1 MMGNGKKMKSYF
13 LFFVLIF
20 LLGNTSK
27 AQDQSPKKDFVRF
40 DWQTATQMPQ
50 GQGFPEKGMA
60 GSFSGVHND
69 ALLLAGGANFPN
81 GYPWEMGQKNWESTI
96 IAITRQGTQYN
107 WHSSE
112 EVQLPVPMGYG
123 VSLSTKEGI
132 LCLGGNN
139 AEGLVTKTILL
150 SWDQVD
156 KRISHKQLGNL
167 PGNLEATFGAV
178 YQEQVYLGGI
188 ENGTNKLFQLPLSEL
203 LGSSSNQKLS
213 WKELPPCPGPPRK
226 MPSYAVQGN
235 GQSDALYIFSGR
247 SETET
252 GIELLDDGYSFDFST
267 KQWNRIVNVPP
278 VMAAPALSYGV
289 SNILIF
295 SGDGGDR
302 LLERDA
308 LSRRILAMEDNEGKD
323 SLQSVLND
331 RLKNHTGF
339 SNQIWSFNTITNTFQ
354 KAGKLPNFP
363 PVTTNAFFWG
373 DKVTL
378 PMGEISPGVRSTGIL
393 QATVEHS
400 KGTFG
405 YLNYMVLGLYFLVLL
420 GIGIYFSS
428 KQKTTDDYFKGGG
441 RVPWWAAGLSVF
453 GTALSAITFMA
464 IPAKT
469 YATDWSYFFYNLS
482 VLLSTAVV
490 VGLFIPIYRK
500 LQLTSAYEYL
510 EQRFN
515 LTVRMFGSISFMLFQ
530 IGRIAIVLYLPAIAL
545 SLVTGIDISL
555 CIVVV
560 GAFSIAYTLIGGIEA
575 VIWTDVVQVIVL
587 MGGAVLSLVV
597 IIFDLGDDL
606 QPMLGRAIENN
617 KLTLTHFDFSW
628 NEPTIWVVIIG
639 GFFANL
645 ITYSSDQTLVQ
656 RYLTTKDES
665 GAKKTAWTN
674 ALLVI
679 PSTLIFFSVGTALF
693 LYYTKFSDALD
704 PVAENNDAIFPWF
717 IINELPAG
725 VSGLLIAGLFSAA
738 MSSLSSSINSTGTV
752 FTIDI
757 YKRFYKGVA
766 EKRYLKVARYATLLT
781 GVLGVLFA
789 LWMASFDI
797 ESLWDEFFKVLGLF
811 TGGLGGLFLLGVCF
825 PKANAKGAVVGL
837 LVSSVVQF
845 FVSTQTDLHIF
856 LYSAIGLGTCVL
868 VGFLTSF
875 CFGTDVS
882 ESNKNGKLDE
892 PDG

>member
-1 MMGNGKKMKSYF
+1 MRDQISMGMRDSGKKAKAYV
-13 LFFVLIF
+13 LFYVLVF
-20 LLGNTSK
+20 LLGYASK
-27 AQDQSPKKDFVRF
+27 AQDQPQKKDVVRF
-40 DWQTATQMPQ
+40 DWQTSTQMPQ
-50 GQGFPEKGMA
+50 GQGFPKKGMA
-60 GSFSGVHND
+60 GGFSGVHND

-81 GYPWEMGQKNWESTI
+81 GYPWEMGQKHWEDQI
-96 IAITRQGTQYN
+96 IAITKEGVNYN
-107 WHSSE
+107 WHSSKRAK
-112 EVQLPVPMGYG
+112 LPVSMGYG
-123 VSLSTKEGI
+123 VSLPTKEGL

-139 AEGLVTKTILL
+139 AKGIVIKTVLI
-150 SWDQVD
+150 SWDPLD
-156 KRISHKQLGNL
+156 KDISQQQLGNL
-167 PGNLEATFGAV
+167 PEKFEVAYGAV
-178 YQEQVYLGGI
+178 HQEQVYLGGI
-188 ENGTNKLFQLPLSEL
+188 ANGANKLFQLPLSEL
-203 LGSSSNQKLS
+203 LGSSSEQKLS

-247 SETET
+247 SETEA
-252 GIELLDDGYSFDFST
+252 GIVLLDDGYSFDFPS
-267 KQWNRIVNVPP
+267 KEWNRIINVPP
-278 VMAAPALSYGV
+278 VMAAPALSFGV
-289 SNILIF
+289 SNILVF
-295 SGDGGDR
+295 GGDGGDR
-302 LLERDA
+302 LQERDV
-308 LSRRILAMEDNEGKD
+308 LSKQIQTMEDVVGKD
-323 SLQSVLND
+323 SLQSVLNGM
-331 RLKNHTGF
+331 LKNHTGF
-339 SNQIWSFNTITNTFQ
+339 SDQIWSFNTITNSFQ
-354 KAGKLPNFP
+354 KAGRLPENP
-363 PVTTNAFFWG
+363 PVTTNTFFWG
-373 DKVTL
+373 EKITL

-405 YLNYMVLGLYFLVLL
+405 YLNYMVLGLYFIVLL
-420 GIGIYFSS
+420 GIGIYFST

-490 VGLFIPIYRK
+490 VWLFIPLYRK
-500 LQLTSAYEYL
+500 LQLTTAYEYL

-587 MGGAVLSLVV
+587 MGGAILSLVV
-597 IIFDLGDDL
+597 IFFDLGDDV
-606 QPMLGRAIENN
+606 QPMLSDAMENN

-628 NEPTIWVVIIG
+628 NEPTIWVVIVG

-693 LYYTKFSDALD
+693 LYYTKFPDALD
-704 PVAENNDAIFPWF
+704 PMAENNDAIFPWF

-766 EKRYLKVARYATLLT
+766 EKKYLKVARYATLLS

-825 PKANAKGAVVGL
+825 PKANSQGAVIGL

-868 VGFLTSF
+868 VGYLSSFLFPKTR
-875 CFGTDVS
+875 
-882 ESNKNGKLDE
+882 K
-892 PDG
+892 

>member
-1 MMGNGKKMKSYF
+1 MRDSGKKAKAYV
-13 LFFVLIF
+13 LFYVLVF
-20 LLGNTSK
+20 LLGYASK
-27 AQDQSPKKDFVRF
+27 AQDQPQKKDVVRF
-40 DWQTATQMPQ
+40 DWQTSTQMPQ
-50 GQGFPEKGMA
+50 GQGFPKKGMA
-60 GSFSGVHND
+60 GGFSGVHND

-81 GYPWEMGQKNWESTI
+81 GYPWEMGQKHWEDQI
-96 IAITRQGTQYN
+96 IAITKEGVNYN
-107 WHSSE
+107 WHSSKRAK
-112 EVQLPVPMGYG
+112 LPVSMGYG
-123 VSLSTKEGI
+123 VSLPTKEGL

-139 AEGLVTKTILL
+139 AKGIVIKTVLI
-150 SWDQVD
+150 SWDPLD
-156 KRISHKQLGNL
+156 KDISQQQLGNL
-167 PGNLEATFGAV
+167 PEKFEVAYGAV
-178 YQEQVYLGGI
+178 HQEQVYLGGI
-188 ENGTNKLFQLPLSEL
+188 ANGANKLFQLPLSEL
-203 LGSSSNQKLS
+203 LGSSSEQKLS

-247 SETET
+247 SETEA
-252 GIELLDDGYSFDFST
+252 GIVLLDDGYSFDFPS
-267 KQWNRIVNVPP
+267 KEWNRIINVPP
-278 VMAAPALSYGV
+278 VMAAPALSFGV
-289 SNILIF
+289 SNILVF
-295 SGDGGDR
+295 GGDGGDR
-302 LLERDA
+302 LQERDV
-308 LSRRILAMEDNEGKD
+308 LSKQIQTMEDVVGKD
-323 SLQSVLND
+323 SLQSVLNGM
-331 RLKNHTGF
+331 LKNHTGF
-339 SNQIWSFNTITNTFQ
+339 SDQIWSFNTITNSFQ
-354 KAGKLPNFP
+354 KAGRLPENP
-363 PVTTNAFFWG
+363 PVTTNTFFWG
-373 DKVTL
+373 EKITL

-405 YLNYMVLGLYFLVLL
+405 YLNYMVLGLYFIVLL
-420 GIGIYFSS
+420 GIGIYFST

-490 VGLFIPIYRK
+490 VWLFIPLYRK
-500 LQLTSAYEYL
+500 LQLTTAYEYL

-587 MGGAVLSLVV
+587 MGGAILSLVV
-597 IIFDLGDDL
+597 IFFDLGDDV
-606 QPMLGRAIENN
+606 QPMLSDAMENN

-628 NEPTIWVVIIG
+628 NEPTIWVVIVG

-665 GAKKTAWTN
+665 GARKTAWTN

-693 LYYTKFSDALD
+693 LYYTKFPDALD
-704 PVAENNDAIFPWF
+704 PMAENNDAIFPWF

-766 EKRYLKVARYATLLT
+766 EKKYLKVARYATLLS

-825 PKANAKGAVVGL
+825 PKANSQGAVIGL

-845 FVSTQTDLHIF
+845 FVSTQTNLHIF

-868 VGFLTSF
+868 VGYLSSFLFPKTR
-875 CFGTDVS
+875 
-882 ESNKNGKLDE
+882 K
-892 PDG
+892 

>member
-1 MMGNGKKMKSYF
+1 MGMRDSGKKAKAYV
-13 LFFVLIF
+13 LFYVLVF
-20 LLGNTSK
+20 LLGYASK
-27 AQDQSPKKDFVRF
+27 AQDQPQKKDVVRF
-40 DWQTATQMPQ
+40 DWQTSTQMPQ
-50 GQGFPEKGMA
+50 GQGFPKKGMA
-60 GSFSGVHND
+60 GGFSGVHND

-81 GYPWEMGQKNWESTI
+81 GYPWEMGQKHWEDQI
-96 IAITRQGTQYN
+96 IAITKEGANYN
-107 WHSSE
+107 WHSSKGAK
-112 EVQLPVPMGYG
+112 LPVSMGYG
-123 VSLSTKEGI
+123 VSLPTKEGL

-139 AEGLVTKTILL
+139 AKGIVIKTVLI
-150 SWDQVD
+150 SWNPLD
-156 KRISHKQLGNL
+156 KDISQQQLGNL
-167 PGNLEATFGAV
+167 PEKFEVAYGAV
-178 YQEQVYLGGI
+178 HQEQVYLGGI
-188 ENGTNKLFQLPLSEL
+188 ANGANKLFQLPLSEL
-203 LGSSSNQKLS
+203 LGSSSDQKLS
-213 WKELPPCPGPPRK
+213 WEELPPCPGPPRK

-235 GQSDALYIFSGR
+235 GKSDALYIFSGR
-247 SETET
+247 SETEA
-252 GIELLDDGYSFDFST
+252 GIVLLDDGYSFDFPS
-267 KQWNRIVNVPP
+267 KEWNRIINVPP
-278 VMAAPALSYGV
+278 VMAAPALSFGV
-289 SNILIF
+289 SNILVF
-295 SGDGGDR
+295 GGDGGDR
-302 LLERDA
+302 LQERDV
-308 LSRRILAMEDNEGKD
+308 LSKQIQTMEDVVGKD
-323 SLQSVLND
+323 SLQSVLNGK
-331 RLKNHTGF
+331 LKNHTGF
-339 SNQIWSFNTITNTFQ
+339 SDQIWSFNTITNSFQ
-354 KAGKLPNFP
+354 KAGRLPENP
-363 PVTTNAFFWG
+363 PVTTNTFFWG
-373 DKVTL
+373 EKITL

-405 YLNYMVLGLYFLVLL
+405 YLNYMVLGLYFIVLL
-420 GIGIYFSS
+420 GIGIYFST

-490 VGLFIPIYRK
+490 VWLFIPLYRK
-500 LQLTSAYEYL
+500 LQLTTAYEYL

-587 MGGAVLSLVV
+587 MGGAILSLVV
-597 IIFDLGDDL
+597 IFFDLGDDV
-606 QPMLGRAIENN
+606 QPMLSDAMENN

-628 NEPTIWVVIIG
+628 NEPTIWVVIVG

-693 LYYTKFSDALD
+693 LYYTKFPDALD
-704 PVAENNDAIFPWF
+704 PMAENNDAIFPWF

-766 EKRYLKVARYATLLT
+766 EKKYLKVARYATLLS

-825 PKANAKGAVVGL
+825 PKANSQGAVIGL

-845 FVSTQTDLHIF
+845 FVSTQTDIHIF

-868 VGFLTSF
+868 VGYLSSFLFPKTR
-875 CFGTDVS
+875 
-882 ESNKNGKLDE
+882 K
-892 PDG
+892 

>member
-1 MMGNGKKMKSYF
+1 MRDQISMGMRDSGKKAKAYV
-13 LFFVLIF
+13 LFYVLVF
-20 LLGNTSK
+20 LLGYASK
-27 AQDQSPKKDFVRF
+27 AQDQPQKKDVVRF
-40 DWQTATQMPQ
+40 DWQTSTQMPQ
-50 GQGFPEKGMA
+50 GQGFPKKGMA
-60 GSFSGVHND
+60 GGFSGVHND

-81 GYPWEMGQKNWESTI
+81 GYPWEMGQKHWEDQI
-96 IAITRQGTQYN
+96 IAITKEGVNYN
-107 WHSSE
+107 WHSSKRAK
-112 EVQLPVPMGYG
+112 LPVSMGYG
-123 VSLSTKEGI
+123 VSLPTKEGL

-139 AEGLVTKTILL
+139 AKGIVIKTVLI
-150 SWDQVD
+150 SWDPLD
-156 KRISHKQLGNL
+156 KDISQQQLGNL
-167 PGNLEATFGAV
+167 PEKFEVAYGAV
-178 YQEQVYLGGI
+178 HQEQVYLGGI
-188 ENGTNKLFQLPLSEL
+188 ANGANKLFQLPLSEL
-203 LGSSSNQKLS
+203 LGSSSEQKLS

-247 SETET
+247 SETEA
-252 GIELLDDGYSFDFST
+252 GIVLLDDGYSFDFPS
-267 KQWNRIVNVPP
+267 KEWNRIINVPP
-278 VMAAPALSYGV
+278 VMAAPALSFGV
-289 SNILIF
+289 SNILVF
-295 SGDGGDR
+295 GGDGGDR
-302 LLERDA
+302 LQERDV
-308 LSRRILAMEDNEGKD
+308 LSKQIQTMEDVVGKD
-323 SLQSVLND
+323 SLQSVLNGM
-331 RLKNHTGF
+331 LKNHTGF
-339 SNQIWSFNTITNTFQ
+339 SDQIWSFNTITNSFQ
-354 KAGKLPNFP
+354 KAGRLPENP
-363 PVTTNAFFWG
+363 PVTTNTFFWG
-373 DKVTL
+373 EKITL

-405 YLNYMVLGLYFLVLL
+405 YLNYMVLGLYFIVLL
-420 GIGIYFSS
+420 GIGIYFST

-490 VGLFIPIYRK
+490 VWLFIPLYRK
-500 LQLTSAYEYL
+500 LQLTTAYEYL

-587 MGGAVLSLVV
+587 MGGAILSLVV
-597 IIFDLGDDL
+597 IFFDLGDDV
-606 QPMLGRAIENN
+606 QPMLSDAMENN

-628 NEPTIWVVIIG
+628 NEPTIWVVIVG

-665 GAKKTAWTN
+665 GARKTAWTN

-693 LYYTKFSDALD
+693 LYYTKFPDALD
-704 PVAENNDAIFPWF
+704 PMAENNDAIFPWF

-766 EKRYLKVARYATLLT
+766 EKKYLKVARYATLLS

-825 PKANAKGAVVGL
+825 PKANSQGAVIGL

-845 FVSTQTDLHIF
+845 FVSTQTNLHIF

-868 VGFLTSF
+868 VGYLSSFLFPKTR
-875 CFGTDVS
+875 
-882 ESNKNGKLDE
+882 K
-892 PDG
+892 

>member
-1 MMGNGKKMKSYF
+1 MLLTAPRGTVG
-13 LFFVLIF
+13 VL
-20 LLGNTSK
+20 
-27 AQDQSPKKDFVRF
+27 
-40 DWQTATQMPQ
+40 
-50 GQGFPEKGMA
+50 
-60 GSFSGVHND
+60 
-69 ALLLAGGANFPN
+69 GGADP
-81 GYPWEMGQKNWESTI
+81 
-96 IAITRQGTQYN
+96 
-107 WHSSE
+107 
-112 EVQLPVPMGYG
+112 
-123 VSLSTKEGI
+123 GI
-132 LCLGGNN
+132 
-139 AEGLVTKTILL
+139 EGLT
-150 SWDQVD
+150 D
-156 KRISHKQLGNL
+156 
-167 PGNLEATFGAV
+167 AV
-178 YQEQVYLGGI
+178 HQEQVYLGGI
-188 ENGTNKLFQLPLSEL
+188 VHGSNKFVQVSLTEMLK
-203 LGSSSNQKLS
+203 SSPDQKLS
-213 WKELPPCPGPPRK
+213 WKELPPCPGLTRK
-226 MPSYAVQGN
+226 MSSFAIQGN
-235 GQSDALYIFSGR
+235 GQSDALYVFGGR
-247 SETET
+247 SESTA
-252 GIELLDDGYSFDFST
+252 GIALLSDGYSFDLQT
-267 KQWNRIVNVPP
+267 KKWDHIPKVPQI
-278 VMAAPALSYGV
+278 MAAPALPYGV
-289 SNILIF
+289 SNILVF
-295 SGDGGDR
+295 GGDEGER

-308 LSRRILAMEDNEGKD
+308 MAQRIKSLEDGRHKD
-323 SLQSVLND
+323 SLQSVLNGK
-331 RLKNHTGF
+331 LKDHTGF
-339 SNQIWSFNTITNTFQ
+339 SDQIWSFNTITNSFQ
-354 KAGKLPNFP
+354 KAGRLPENP
-363 PVTTNAFFWG
+363 PVTTNAFFWE

-378 PMGEISPGVRSTGIL
+378 PMGEIRPGVRSTTIL
-393 QATVEHS
+393 QASVEHS

-405 YLNYMVLGLYFLVLL
+405 YLNYMVLALYFIVLL

-490 VGLFIPIYRK
+490 VWLFIPIYRK
-500 LQLTSAYEYL
+500 LQITTAYEYL

-560 GAFSIAYTLIGGIEA
+560 GAFSIAYTLVGGIEA

-587 MGGAVLSLVV
+587 MGGAVLSLVA
-597 IIFDLGDDL
+597 IFFDIGDDF
-606 QPMLGRAIENN
+606 QPMLGTAIENN

-628 NEPTIWVVIIG
+628 TEPTLWVVVVG

-674 ALLVI
+674 AMLVI
-679 PSTLIFFSVGTALF
+679 PSTLIFFSVGTALYM
-693 LYYTKFSDALD
+693 YYTKFPDALD
-704 PVAENNDAIFPWF
+704 PMAENNDAIFPWF

-738 MSSLSSSINSTGTV
+738 MSSLSSSINSSGTV

-757 YKRFYKGVA
+757 YKRFYKSVP
-766 EKRYLKVARYATLLT
+766 EKKYLKVARYATLLSGT
-781 GVLGVLFA
+781 LGVLFA

-825 PKANAKGAVVGL
+825 PKANAQGAVIGL
-837 LVSSVVQF
+837 LVSSAVQF
-845 FVSTQTDLHIF
+845 LVSTQTDLHIF

-868 VGFLTSF
+868 VGILSSYFF
-875 CFGTDVS
+875 P
-882 ESNKNGKLDE
+882 NAAK
-892 PDG
+892 